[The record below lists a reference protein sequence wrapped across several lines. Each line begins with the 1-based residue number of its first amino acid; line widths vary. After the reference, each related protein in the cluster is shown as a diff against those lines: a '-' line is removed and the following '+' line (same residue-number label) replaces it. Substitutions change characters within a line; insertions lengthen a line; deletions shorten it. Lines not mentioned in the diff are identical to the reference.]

1 MSEQE
6 RRIGCY
12 DNSCM
17 FSILRPK
24 GGVGTNGGCRCFENL
39 VTWNETNKRWNR
51 DEVREVRQ
59 LTMML
64 VQRLRQ
70 AEKERDELKEQLR
83 ESQDLDSLDFLYDY
97 NEKVSAC
104 KQYGL
109 CVSKSFEPDI
119 IQQSKCDRCSICPRR
134 NK

>member
-1 MSEQE
+1 MPNFDQE

-39 VTWNETNKRWNR
+39 ITWNETAKRWNR

-64 VQRLRQ
+64 VQRLRE
-70 AEKERDELKEQLR
+70 AEKERDELKERLR
-83 ESQDLDSLDFLYDY
+83 VTQGLDNTDYDD
-97 NEKVSAC
+97 KLSAC
-104 KQYGL
+104 HQYGL
-109 CVSKSFEPDI
+109 CVNKSFEPDI
-119 IQQSKCDRCSICPRR
+119 IQQSRCDRCSVCPR
-134 NK
+134 KKE